1 MDNLRAI
8 LDTFSE
14 EEKKGLHAF
23 VQRQKIRKNRKD
35 LQLLELLQEEKIYNG
50 KELLLLLYPKTKNK
64 VAYHALR
71 RRLMQHF
78 SDFITLSRSTDQ
90 TKTIEGTDIMGIIS
104 LSHYLFEVNLEN
116 IAWKYL
122 KKAEHQARENE
133 QYNLLNSIYNLA
145 LAHTDNDFAPPFE
158 NLLELRNQNKILA
171 EQEERAHIANCI
183 LKNKLAEAKREGK
196 VLDFDG
202 IMKQILEEWEL
213 VKAVSERPRIRFN
226 LLSIARNA
234 VVAKK
239 DYYNFEFFL
248 RANYDQ
254 LLNTVVG
261 QEKNSSYNQYYRL
274 SLLYMLAH
282 VLYRNKKFK
291 ESLKYLEEF
300 KTILEAS
307 PKNSKSYKTSFYS
320 KFTLLRAANLAFTEE
335 REKAIL
341 LLENLLKKSK
351 SILSTADILN
361 AHLNLVFY
369 HFQKSNFKEAH
380 KVLLDFGHS
389 DTWVEKKMGKEWV
402 VRKWLIEAV
411 LQFELKND
419 DIARKMISKIK
430 QKYASLLGQSSYENT
445 KPFLS
450 LLEEYMRYPQRVTQP
465 DFLRKVEKVITFAET
480 SQQEDLQEMAF
491 YAWLKSKMEKRN
503 YYETLLELAKIS
515 D

>member
-1 MDNLRAI
+1 MDNLRSI

-14 EEKKGLHAF
+14 EEQKALHAF

-35 LQLLELLQEEKIYNG
+35 LQLLELLQEETTYNG
-50 KELLLLLYPKTKNK
+50 KELLLKLYPKTKNK

-78 SDFITLSRSTDQ
+78 IDFITLSRSTDQ
-90 TKTIEGTDIMGIIS
+90 TIEGTDIMGIIS
-104 LSHYLFEVNLEN
+104 LCHYLFEVNLEN

-122 KKAEHQARENE
+122 KKAEYQAQENE
-133 QYNLLNSIYNLA
+133 QYHLLNSIYNLA
-145 LAHTDNDFAPPFE
+145 LANTDNEFAPPFE
-158 NLLELRNQNKILA
+158 KLLELRNQNKIFA

-183 LKNKLAEAKREGK
+183 LKNKLTEAKREGK
-196 VLDFDG
+196 VLDFDK
-202 IMKQILEEWEL
+202 ITTQILEEWDL
-213 VKAVSERPRIRFN
+213 TQAVSERPRIRFN

-248 RANYDQ
+248 RANYDE
-254 LLNTVVG
+254 LISDTMIS
-261 QEKNSSYNQYYRL
+261 EKNQYYRL

-291 ESLKYLEEF
+291 ESLKYLDEF
-300 KTILEAS
+300 KNILES
-307 PKNSKSYKTSFYS
+307 SSKSSKSYKTSFYS
-320 KFTLLRAANLAFTEE
+320 KFILLTAANLAFTKE
-335 REKAIL
+335 REKAIQ
-341 LLENLLKKSK
+341 LLENLLKKNK
-351 SILSTADILN
+351 AILSTNDILN
-361 AHLNLVFY
+361 THLNLVFY
-369 HFQKSNFKEAH
+369 HFQKDNFKQAH

-389 DTWVEKKMGKEWV
+389 DAWVEKKMGKEWV

-419 DIARKMISKIK
+419 DIARKIISKIK
-430 QKYASLLGQSSYENT
+430 QKYASLLVQSNNQNS
-445 KPFLS
+445 KPFLN

-465 DFLRKVEKVITFAET
+465 DFSEKVQKVITFAES

-503 YYETLLELAKIS
+503 YYETLLELANK
-515 D
+515 

>member
-1 MDNLRAI
+1 MDNLRSI

-14 EEKKGLHAF
+14 EEKKALHAF

-35 LQLLELLQEEKIYNG
+35 LQLLELLQEETIYNG
-50 KELLLLLYPKTKNK
+50 KELLIRLYPKTKNK

-78 SDFITLSRSTDQ
+78 IDFITLSRSTDQ
-90 TKTIEGTDIMGIIS
+90 TIEGTDIMGIIS

-122 KKAEHQARENE
+122 KKAQNQAQQNE
-133 QYNLLNSIYNLA
+133 QYHLLNSIYNLA
-145 LAHTDNDFAPPFE
+145 LANTDNEFSPPFE
-158 NLLELRNQNKILA
+158 ELLELRNQNKILA

-183 LKNKLAEAKREGK
+183 LKNQLAEAKREGK
-196 VLDFDG
+196 VLDFDK
-202 IMKQILEEWEL
+202 MMNQILEEWDL
-213 VKAVSERPRIRFN
+213 TKAVSERPRIRFN

-248 RANYDQ
+248 RANYDE
-254 LLNTVVG
+254 LLKDMMIS
-261 QEKNSSYNQYYRL
+261 EKNQSYNQYYRL

-291 ESLKYLEEF
+291 ESLSYLEEF
-300 KTILEAS
+300 KSILDS
-307 PKNSKSYKTSFYS
+307 STKNSKSYKTSFYS
-320 KFTLLRAANLAFTEE
+320 KFILLTAANLAFTEQ
-335 REKAIL
+335 REKAIQ
-341 LLENLLKKSK
+341 LLENLLKKNK
-351 SILSTADILN
+351 SILSTNDILN
-361 AHLNLVFY
+361 THLNLVFY
-369 HFQKSNFKEAH
+369 HFQKSNFKQAH

-402 VRKWLIEAV
+402 VRKWLIESV

-419 DIARKMISKIK
+419 DIARKIISKIK
-430 QKYASLLGQSSYENT
+430 QKYASLLGQSNYQNSR
-445 KPFLS
+445 PFLN
-450 LLEEYMRYPQRVTQP
+450 LLEEYMRYPQRVTHP
-465 DFLRKVEKVITFAET
+465 DFSEKVDKVITFAES

-491 YAWLKSKMEKRN
+491 YAWLKSKMERRE
-503 YYETLLELAKIS
+503 YYETLLEIANKRN
-515 D
+515 

>member
-1 MDNLRAI
+1 MDNLRSI

-14 EEKKGLHAF
+14 EEKKALHAF

-35 LQLLELLQEEKIYNG
+35 LQLLELLQEETRYNG
-50 KELLLLLYPKTKNK
+50 KELLLKLYPKTKNK

-78 SDFITLSRSTDQ
+78 IDFITLSRSTDQ
-90 TKTIEGTDIMGIIS
+90 TIEGTDIMGIIS

-122 KKAEHQARENE
+122 KKAENQAQENE
-133 QYNLLNSIYNLA
+133 QYHLLNSIYNLA
-145 LAHTDNDFAPPFE
+145 LANTDNEFAPPFE
-158 NLLELRNQNKILA
+158 TLLELRNQNKVLA

-196 VLDFDG
+196 VLDFDK
-202 IMKQILEEWEL
+202 IMTQILEEWDL
-213 VKAVSERPRIRFN
+213 TKAVSERPRIRFN

-248 RANYDQ
+248 RANYEE
-254 LLNTVVG
+254 LSKNAMIS
-261 QEKNSSYNQYYRL
+261 EKNQYYRL

-291 ESLKYLEEF
+291 ESLAYLDEF
-300 KTILEAS
+300 KEILES
-307 PKNSKSYKTSFYS
+307 STKNSKSYKTSFYS
-320 KFTLLRAANLAFTEE
+320 KFILLTAANLAFTNE
-335 REKAIL
+335 REKAIQ
-341 LLENLLKKSK
+341 LLENLLKKNL
-351 SILSTADILN
+351 SILSINDILN
-361 AHLNLVFY
+361 THLNLVFY
-369 HFQKSNFKEAH
+369 HFQKNNFKQAH

-389 DTWVEKKMGKEWV
+389 DAWVEKKMGKEWV
-402 VRKWLIEAV
+402 VRKWLIESV

-419 DIARKMISKIK
+419 DIARKILLKIK
-430 QKYASLLGQSSYENT
+430 QKYASLLGQSNYQNS

-465 DFLRKVEKVITFAET
+465 DFLEKVEKIITFAET
-480 SQQEDLQEMAF
+480 TQQEDLQEMAF
-491 YAWLKSKMEKRN
+491 YAWLKSKMEKRD
-503 YYETLLELAKIS
+503 YYEKLLELANK
-515 D
+515 

>member
-1 MDNLRAI
+1 MDNLRSI

-14 EEKKGLHAF
+14 EEKKALHVF

-35 LQLLELLQEEKIYNG
+35 LQLLELLQEEIIYNG
-50 KELLLLLYPKTKNK
+50 KELLLKLYPKTKNK

-78 SDFITLSRSTDQ
+78 IDFIMLSRSTDQ
-90 TKTIEGTDIMGIIS
+90 TIEGTDIMGIIS

-122 KKAEHQARENE
+122 KKAENQAQENE
-133 QYNLLNSIYNLA
+133 QYHLLNSIYNLA
-145 LAHTDNDFAPPFE
+145 LANTDNEFAPPFE
-158 NLLELRNQNKILA
+158 ELLKLRNQNKSFA

-183 LKNKLAEAKREGK
+183 LKNKLAQAKRDGQL
-196 VLDFDG
+196 LDFDK
-202 IMKQILEEWEL
+202 IMTQILEEWDL
-213 VKAVSERPRIRFN
+213 TKAVSERPRIRFN

-248 RANYDQ
+248 RTNYDE
-254 LLNTVVG
+254 LLSNSMIS
-261 QEKNSSYNQYYRL
+261 EKNQYYRL

-291 ESLKYLEEF
+291 ESLTYLEEF
-300 KTILEAS
+300 KNILDS
-307 PKNSKSYKTSFYS
+307 SNKNSKSYKTSFYS
-320 KFTLLRAANLAFTEE
+320 KYILLTAANLAFTKE
-335 REKAIL
+335 REKAIE
-341 LLENLLKKSK
+341 LLENLLKKNK
-351 SILSTADILN
+351 AILSTNDLLN
-361 AHLNLVFY
+361 THLNLVFY
-369 HFQKSNFKEAH
+369 HFQTSNFKQAH

-389 DTWVEKKMGKEWV
+389 DAWVEKKMGKEWV
-402 VRKWLIEAV
+402 VRKWLIESV

-419 DIARKMISKIK
+419 DIARKIISKIK
-430 QKYASLLGQSSYENT
+430 QKYASLLVQSNYQNS

-465 DFLRKVEKVITFAET
+465 AFLEKVEKVITFAES

-491 YAWLKSKMEKRN
+491 YAWLKSKMENRN
-503 YYETLLELAKIS
+503 YYETLLELAHE
-515 D
+515 